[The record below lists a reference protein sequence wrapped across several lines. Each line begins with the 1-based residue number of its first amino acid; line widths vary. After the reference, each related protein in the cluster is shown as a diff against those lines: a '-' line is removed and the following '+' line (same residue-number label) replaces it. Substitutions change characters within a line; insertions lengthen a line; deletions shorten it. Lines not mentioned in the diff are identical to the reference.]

1 MSPDILGVSAGAGF
15 GAVLGI
21 LLSLPVIAIQGLGFA
36 TGLLTVG
43 IVYTLARALRS
54 QNEILVLVLAGIVVG
69 ALAGAGISLVKI
81 LADPYNQLPAITF
94 WLLGSLSGIKVS
106 DLQTVAPLVILGLVP
121 LALLRWRIG
130 VLSLGDDE
138 AKALG
143 VNVRVVRGVV
153 IMAATLVTATAVSV
167 SGVIGWIGLVI
178 PHMARLLVGPRYDR
192 VLPAAVLM
200 GAAFLVL
207 IDTVARSAARIEI
220 PLGLLTALLGA
231 PVFVWLLARGRR
243 MLELTV
249 LQASALSIGYAGR
262 TVAAGIDL
270 AVQRGE
276 VLCLLGPNGAGKT
289 TLFKTL
295 LGLIPALGGEVTIDG
310 RPIDS
315 FDAPRAGAVDGL
327 CPAGA
332 GHGVRLHRPR
342 PGADGTHGASRAV
355 LRAGTARPRAGAG
368 GAGRS
373 RHRRACLGR
382 GQPHLRRPAPALPGR
397 PRARPG
403 CAPAGDG
410 RADRQP
416 RSRQSPAGAGAGAGA
431 AAPRATPSC
440 SRPTIRT
447 RRASLRPPSPSS
459 PMDGWRPMARRTRR

>member
-1 MSPDILGVSAGAGF
+1 VALARADGAERSAVVLIGLAVILLAAILLASLLGPYPLTPGEVGSAIMARLAGRAAPEPIDTVLFQIRLPRVLAALLVGAALAAAGTSYQTLFRNPLVSPDILGVSAGAGF

-21 LLSLPVIAIQGLGFA
+21 LLSLPVIAIQGLGFV

-153 IMAATLVTATAVSV
+153 IGAATLVTATAVSV

-178 PHMARLLVGPRYDR
+178 PHMARMLVGPRYDR

-207 IDTVARSAARIEI
+207 IDTVARGAARIEI

-243 MLELTV
+243 
-249 LQASALSIGYAGR
+249 SWS
-262 TVAAGIDL
+262 
-270 AVQRGE
+270 
-276 VLCLLGPNGAGKT
+276 
-289 TLFKTL
+289 
-295 LGLIPALGGEVTIDG
+295 
-310 RPIDS
+310 
-315 FDAPRAGAVDGL
+315 
-327 CPAGA
+327 
-332 GHGVRLHRPR
+332 
-342 PGADGTHGASRAV
+342 
-355 LRAGTARPRAGAG
+355 
-368 GAGRS
+368 
-373 RHRRACLGR
+373 
-382 GQPHLRRPAPALPGR
+382 
-397 PRARPG
+397 
-403 CAPAGDG
+403 
-410 RADRQP
+410 
-416 RSRQSPAGAGAGAGA
+416 
-431 AAPRATPSC
+431 
-440 SRPTIRT
+440 
-447 RRASLRPPSPSS
+447 
-459 PMDGWRPMARRTRR
+459 